1 MEIVDNDKV
10 EAQELPGL
18 VHRTVAGH
26 AQGMKKMEVW
36 MQTIAAG
43 AATPIHKHDCEE
55 VVIVLSGSGT
65 CTVHGRTVEFGPNT
79 TLTFEPDVVH
89 QIVNTSDEEMK
100 LVATLA
106 MAPVRVTTPE
116 GERIPLP
123 WDAPDA

>member
-1 MEIVDNDKV
+1 MEIVENDKV
-10 EAQELPGL
+10 EVQELPGL
-18 VHRTVAGH
+18 QHRTVAGH

-36 MQTIAAG
+36 MQTIAPG
-43 AATPIHKHDCEE
+43 AATPVHKHDCEE
-55 VVIVLSGSGT
+55 VVVVLSGAGT
-65 CTVHGRTVEFGPNT
+65 CTVHGKTHAFGPDT

-89 QIVNTSDEEMK
+89 QIVNTSDQEMK
-100 LVATLA
+100 LVATLG